1 MKAWLILTLAAA
13 VPLSSL
19 AQSATNIPS
28 RKTYTAQTT
37 SGKSVKVARK
47 VDTKHA
53 AAEDETP
60 ARVREAAPLSA
71 ESLALA
77 DQVHVGRV
85 ACELGASVQVEADA
99 KAPGYFHVRLN
110 RHHFHMA
117 PVPSATGAL
126 RLEDAQEGAVWL
138 QLANKSMMMS
148 TKHGKRLVDGC
159 MSTAQEAVAV
169 AMEKNPP
176 PSLLDPVVPK
186 VRPQGVLALHEQ
198 DD

>member
-1 MKAWLILTLAAA
+1 MKAWLILTLAVA

-19 AQSATNIPS
+19 AQNASNIPS
-28 RKTYTAQTT
+28 RKTYTAQTAP
-37 SGKSVKVARK
+37 GKSVKVARK
-47 VDTKHA
+47 ADAKHVA
-53 AAEDETP
+53 SEDETP
-60 ARVREAAPLSA
+60 ARVREATPLTP

-77 DQVHVGRV
+77 QRVHVGRV

-99 KAPGYFHVRLN
+99 QAPGYFHVRLN

-148 TKHGKRLVDGC
+148 TKYGKRLVDGC
-159 MSTAQEAVAV
+159 MNTAQEAIAL

-176 PSLLDPVVPK
+176 PSLLDPVAPK
-186 VRPQGVLALHEQ
+186 VNPNGVLALQ
-198 DD
+198 GTDD